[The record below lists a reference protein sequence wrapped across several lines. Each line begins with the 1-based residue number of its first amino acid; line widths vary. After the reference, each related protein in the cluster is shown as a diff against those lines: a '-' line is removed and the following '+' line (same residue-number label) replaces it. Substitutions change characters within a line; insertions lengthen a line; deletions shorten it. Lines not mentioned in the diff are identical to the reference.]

1 MMVGIVGAPNK
12 GKSTLF
18 SALTSIDVQIAD
30 YPFTTIKPNM
40 GVAYV
45 TKRCVD
51 AELHVK
57 CNPKNSMCVDGTRMI
72 PVKLIDVA
80 GLVEGAHSGKGMG
93 NQFLNDIATADALV
107 IVADAS
113 GKTDTN
119 GNPCE
124 SCDPTNDVSVITDE
138 MAAWLAGIISNH
150 SKELS
155 RAKEGAKAI
164 AAVLAGLRITEAQVS
179 YSIAKCNLASSG
191 IQWNEAET
199 LRFSREL
206 LSRSKPFLVAAN
218 KSDVSGSGQNTE
230 KLKAAFGPERVIA
243 CSAAVE
249 LALRKAER
257 QGIIS
262 YNAGSGTVAVLKS
275 GIPKEQSD
283 ALNYMIRFVEE
294 HGTGVQQIIDRIY
307 FKMLDN
313 IVVYPVEDENRYTDS
328 MGNVLPDA
336 ILLKKG
342 STVLDLA
349 SAIHTELAKG
359 LLYAIDAR
367 KKMRIAKDHVLNDDD
382 VIKIVSSAKPK

>member
-1 MMVGIVGAPNK
+1 MLVGIVGAPNK

-45 TKRCVD
+45 TKRCAD
-51 AELHVK
+51 TELHVK
-57 CNPKNSMCVDGTRMI
+57 CNPKNSMCADGIRMI

-80 GLVEGAHSGKGMG
+80 GLVEGAHSGRGMG
-93 NQFLNDIATADALV
+93 NQFLSDIAAADALI

-119 GNPCE
+119 GNPC
-124 SCDPTNDVSVITDE
+124 SGCDPAKDVSVIIDE
-138 MAAWLAGIISNH
+138 MVAWLAGIISSH

-155 RAKEGAKAI
+155 RSKDGAKAL
-164 AAVLAGLRITEAQVS
+164 AAVLAGLRITEAQIS
-179 YSIAKCNLASSG
+179 DSIAKCNLPSSG
-191 IQWNEAET
+191 ISWDESET

-218 KSDVSGSGQNTE
+218 KSDVHGSASNTE

-262 YNAGSGTVAVLKS
+262 YNAGSGTVKVTKA
-275 GIPKEQSD
+275 GIPREQAD
-283 ALNYMIRFVEE
+283 ALNYMTKFVEE

-307 FKMLDN
+307 FDILDN

-336 ILLKKG
+336 ILLKRG
-342 STVLDLA
+342 STALDLA
-349 SAIHTELAKG
+349 SAIHTDLANG
-359 LLYAIDAR
+359 MLYAIDAR
-367 KKMRIAKDHVLNDDD
+367 KKMRIAKDRVLNDND